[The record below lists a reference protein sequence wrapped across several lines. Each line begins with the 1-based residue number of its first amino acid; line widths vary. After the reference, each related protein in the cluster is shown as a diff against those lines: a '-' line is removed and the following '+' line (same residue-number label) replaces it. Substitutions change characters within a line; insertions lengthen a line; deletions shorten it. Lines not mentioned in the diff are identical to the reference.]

1 MKNILYL
8 LIICV
13 FLVTCKTKRYS
24 ETTINFRFEKLS
36 ENSKSSVV
44 KSYSLVPLETTE
56 QSYLTK
62 IVRLDVWGDKI
73 FILEYIGPRRNL
85 YIFSREGKYINK
97 LSAQGRGPREYQ
109 SIIDFDI
116 HPTKKYIS
124 VLDPGLRKIKNY
136 DSNSNYIDERA
147 FDSWGKE
154 FKYFTAGE
162 KVFTT
167 ISTKA
172 SKFSKQ
178 GNNFDIEVYGENKE
192 LLYSALPFKDAVSIG
207 AGNQISMF
215 RIGNSISYRQVN
227 TNIVYS
233 IGPDTIRT
241 KYILDFPYPVMPG
254 NELENAFFKGKK
266 IFEKYVYFVNYFE
279 TEQMILVQFTHDKN
293 PYWGIYDKRSKRSV
307 LFHGEIDPSCK
318 CDVSL
323 RVIGTW
329 EKGFVIETDYSKIT
343 KVIQTLDP
351 EKSKC
356 KTPQMTD
363 IINKLDMTSNPVLLF
378 VEFDI

>member
-1 MKNILYL
+1 MIA
-8 LIICV
+8 
-13 FLVTCKTKRYS
+13 CKTKEHPGTVIDFS
-24 ETTINFRFEKLS
+24 FEKLS
-36 ENSKSSVV
+36 QEPVTGVV
-44 KSYSLVPLETTE
+44 KSYSMIPLETTD
-56 QSYLTK
+56 QSYITR
-62 IVRLDVWGDKI
+62 IVKMAVDDDKI
-73 FILEYIGPRRNL
+73 FILEYIGAKRNL
-85 YIFSREGKYINK
+85 YAFSMEGKYLNK
-97 LSAQGRGPREYQ
+97 FNIQGRGPTECQ
-109 SIIDFDI
+109 SITDFDI
-116 HPTKKYIS
+116 HPTNKYIS

-136 DSNSNYIDERA
+136 EINSNYVSEMT

-154 FKYFTAGE
+154 FKYFTKGSD
-162 KVFTT
+162 VY
-167 ISTKA
+167 IVMSTKA
-172 SKFSKQ
+172 SKITEHGQS
-178 GNNFDIEVYGENKE
+178 NDIEVYDKNNK
-192 LLYSALPFKDAVSIG
+192 LIYSALPFQEAISIG

-215 RIGNSISYRQVN
+215 RIGNNISCRQVN

-233 IGPDTIRT
+233 IDPDTIRT
-241 KYILDFPYPVMPG
+241 KYILNFPYPVMPG

-266 IFEKYVYFVNYFE
+266 IFDKYVYFVNYFE
-279 TEQMILVQFTHDKN
+279 NALMVQFTHDKN

-323 RVIGTW
+323 KAIGTW

-356 KTPQMTD
+356 KTSDMTN
-363 IINKLDMTSNPVLLF
+363 IINKLDMTSNPVLFF